1 GGWRVGRRSGGG
13 GGGACDLGVGPSE
26 RPGRRR
32 RRRRRHGRREVA
44 AAATLEKGEAAGG
57 AGAGRSC
64 LRRRARSAHHR
75 LLHPPLPRA
84 HTHPPATPLTARTK
98 DLRPWTTTAATSSL
112 SPSRSPSAPS
122 SSPAA
127 RLPAARLLRRP
138 AAPRAVG
145 GGEGDRA
152 GVEVVADVDVLLRE
166 VPEDG
171 HRLLLR
177 YRHDRQAQRP
187 FLHHHER
194 VLRHQRQRQ
203 VRRQVRTPA
212 SSPDSPVR
220 FTSCWL
226 YTRGHSRSVTHT
238 LF

>member
-1 GGWRVGRRSGGG
+1 MRPRGRTVGE
-13 GGGACDLGVGPSE
+13 A
-26 RPGRRR
+26 
-32 RRRRRHGRREVA
+32 REAA

-64 LRRRARSAHHR
+64 LRRRARSALHR
-75 LLHPPLPRA
+75 LLRPPLPRA
-84 HTHPPATPLTARTK
+84 HTLPPATPLTARARE
-98 DLRPWTTTAATSSL
+98 LRPWMTTAATSSL
-112 SPSRSPSAPS
+112 PPPRSPSALS

-152 GVEVVADVDVLLRE
+152 GVEVVADVDVLLRQ

-177 YRHDRQAQRP
+177 RRHDYQAQRP
-187 FLHHHER
+187 LLHRHGR
-194 VLRHQRQRQ
+194 VLRLQRHRRAAAAAAELQRQ
-203 VRRQVRTPA
+203 VRTRLFGLLPA
-212 SSPDSPVR
+212 G
-220 FTSCWL
+220 C
-226 YTRGHSRSVTHT
+226 THEVIQDQ
-238 LF
+238 